1 MPLPAPASRSEMA
14 LSALA
19 SDEASGNKFRFDEEA
34 SRALADKLSAYP
46 NLPEAH
52 IAWLVADPKHIDP
65 KRVPFPLA
73 ETPDDCKINFA
84 TTRQEAHSPSALET
98 APLIVFATDSHGR
111 NSIVSNRVELQ
122 SGISKA
128 MSRDEMIEFTA
139 LHELGHAVHRDNPG
153 VFSLPYLTAEENKA
167 AALGLFDQTKT
178 NAASSSPYTLGA
190 CPEIVFS
197 ENFADAYAA
206 WKWTSRR
213 GNSPQSVDQAKSWAL
228 MRERERAYWQE
239 NGSRPW
245 SDAHHTSDTLKILFS
260 KLGELQGLPEEQ
272 ALRAIGAIA
281 SQGTV
286 LTLAKMSAS
295 RNEALSEK
303 EPKSF
308 AKAMSA
314 NADPAKLTD
323 AGHLAMAAARE
334 AALRIQSGASP
345 TPLMAKLAENPAS
358 ASPWDAAIERA
369 LQNPVWSEAISDYR
383 AAAAEAATAQEKSD
397 LAEEASQSFLADPG
411 FYKACSESLAADAA
425 LGSAAKKITEQAL
438 LARDAEGA
446 RFQSWEQA
454 QADPQLRPASSAV
467 APALGAFDLSAWK
480 ARRSGAGPETPEN
493 ARRPRA

>member
-1 MPLPAPASRSEMA
+1 MPLPAVASRSEMA

-34 SRALADKLSAYP
+34 SLALAQKLSAYP

-52 IAWLVADPKHIDP
+52 IAWLVADPEHVDP

-73 ETPDDCKINFA
+73 ETPEDCKINFA
-84 TTRQEAHSPSALET
+84 TTRQEARSPSAFEN
-98 APLIVFATDSHGR
+98 APLIVFATDSQGR

-153 VFSLPYLTAEENKA
+153 VFSLPYLTPEENKA
-167 AALGLFDQTKT
+167 AAMGLFDQTKT
-178 NAASSSPYTLGA
+178 NAASSSAYTLGA

-206 WKWTSRR
+206 WKWTSLR
-213 GNSPQSVDQAKSWAL
+213 GNSSQSIGQAKSWAL

-260 KLGELQGLPEEQ
+260 KLGELQGLPEDK
-272 ALRAIGAIA
+272 ALEAIGAIA

-295 RNEALSEK
+295 RNEALAEK

-308 AKAMSA
+308 AKAMAA

-334 AALRIQSGASP
+334 AALRILSGASP
-345 TPLMAKLAENPAS
+345 TPLMAKLAENPA
-358 ASPWDAAIERA
+358 ARPWDAAIERVM
-369 LQNPVWSEAISDYR
+369 QNPVWAEAISDYR
-383 AAAAEAATAQEKSD
+383 EVVAQASNAQEKSD
-397 LAEEASQSFLADPG
+397 IAEEASQNFLADAG
-411 FYKACSESLAADAA
+411 FFKACSESLAADQA
-425 LGSAAKKITEQAL
+425 LNSAAKKITAQAL
-438 LARDAEGA
+438 HARDAEGA

-454 QADPQLRPASSAV
+454 QSDPGLRAAEPLIPQS
-467 APALGAFDLSAWK
+467 LNAFSLNAWK
-480 ARRSGAGPETPEN
+480 ARRSAAAEKPEDAPK
-493 ARRPRA
+493 PRA